1 MEEYISMNRKQWDEV
16 LSELNPDLLIQ
27 QEK

>member
-1 MEEYISMNRKQWDEV
+1 MEEYVSQNRKLWDEI

-27 QEK
+27 EDK